1 MLVAIKDR
9 YAVYQNGLKEV
20 IEVNLENQQTKQL
33 RTSSSEEYSWL
44 LLHDLSLIVAASDD
58 LSLLTRYRGDR
69 IIQQFSIKDK
79 GIISSMIQF
88 P

>member
-20 IEVNLENQQTKQL
+20 VEVNLENQQTKQL
-33 RTSSSEEYSWL
+33 RTSSSEEYFWL